1 MKLFA
6 YIRSHLVWKLFLSY
20 LVVLLVGAIVQIT
33 AADIVAARAFDTHL
47 ATMSQI
53 LGEMMGPG
61 SPTEQELFSGF
72 REAFTEA
79 LFVAALAGIGAAL
92 LASLFVSRQ
101 VGAPIR
107 AMMSASQRIAEG
119 EFGERVPLPDAPPD
133 QYDELNQL
141 ALTFN
146 RVAAR
151 LEQTEELRRQLI
163 GDVAHELRTPLATIK
178 GSMEGLMDGVLPA
191 NVETYEQIYRE
202 ADRMQRLVADL
213 QELSRVEAG
222 AYSLNIKPVSIG
234 RLVASVVAR
243 LGRQYEEKGVRLEID
258 VPDSLPHVQ
267 ADADRM
273 DQVLTNLVGNALQY
287 TPPGGLVAINA
298 RQEGKEI
305 RVAVADT
312 GIGIA
317 AEHLQNIFT
326 RFYRVDKS
334 RSRAGGGTG
343 IGLTIAKYLVEAHH
357 GRIWAESP
365 GPGQGSTF
373 IFTLPVSR
381 NDATDD

>member
-6 YIRSHLVWKLFLSY
+6 YLRSHLVWKLFLSY
-20 LVVLLVGAIVQIT
+20 LVVLLVGAIVQVT
-33 AADIVAARAFDTHL
+33 AADIVAPRAFEAHL
-47 ATMSQI
+47 ASMGQT
-53 LGEMMGPG
+53 LGGLMGPG
-61 SPTEQELFSGF
+61 SQAEQELFSGF
-72 REAFTEA
+72 YGAFTEA
-79 LFVAALAGIGAAL
+79 LLLAALAGIGAAL

-107 AMMSASQRIAEG
+107 AMMAASQRIAEG
-119 EFGERVPLPDAPPD
+119 EFGARVPLPDAPPD
-133 QYDELNQL
+133 QFDELNQL

-146 RVAAR
+146 RFASR

-191 NVETYEQIYRE
+191 TVETFEHVYRE

-222 AYSLNIKPVSIG
+222 AYSLNLRPVSVG
-234 RLVASVVAR
+234 HLVTSVASR
-243 LGRQYEEKGVRLEID
+243 LGRQYEEKGVQLNLD
-258 VPDSLPHVQ
+258 VPASLPRAQ
-267 ADADRM
+267 ADADRV
-273 DQVLTNLVGNALQY
+273 DQVLTNLIGNALQY
-287 TPPGGLVAINA
+287 TPRGGRVTVSV

-305 RVAVADT
+305 RVAVADN

-343 IGLTIAKYLVEAHH
+343 IGLTIAKHLVEAQH

-373 IFTLPVSR
+373 TFTLPVAR
-381 NDATDD
+381 NDDHAG